1 MTTVTPALTDTSS
14 PRPRIA
20 RPRVTG
26 IDLARGI
33 AMIGMLAAHVG
44 PAAGDGTPIGALMT
58 AAHGRSS
65 ILFATLAGISLALM
79 SGGSRPPLVG
89 EGRGK
94 QVRRIATRAVL
105 ILALGT
111 LLVAIGTPV
120 FVILAY
126 YGVFFLF
133 SLPFLWLRARTLFIL
148 AGVLAVVAP
157 ITSMLLQSW
166 QPVQTAVEQ
175 IDRFDPIALL
185 SGEGLTQLI
194 LTGFYPAW
202 TWMPFLFV
210 GIGLGRL
217 GVERLRLVPLASIG
231 ASLMLLAYGGSAV
244 LTSLFPYAGFGGKG
258 AGSGSFPGS
267 FSGSLPGKD
276 GMDAIGSLPSTGGR
290 VVDYTPRELDWTSL
304 LGAEEHTG
312 TPFEIIGGIGTAL
325 LVLAASLW
333 LARRFPRLTWPLV
346 AIGTMSLTVY
356 TGHVV
361 AINLLG
367 LSALPGEPVW
377 VLLAFAAV
385 AALFATAWLRFF
397 RRGPLEHLMH
407 TAVVRA
413 PWAR

>member
-1 MTTVTPALTDTSS
+1 MTTATLPPPDAAFAVTP
-14 PRPRIA
+14 RIT

-33 AMIGMLAAHVG
+33 AMLGMLAAHVG
-44 PAAGDGTPIGALMT
+44 PAAGDGTPVGALMT

-65 ILFATLAGISLALM
+65 ILFATLAGVSLALM
-79 SGGSRPPLVG
+79 SGGSRPPLAG

-111 LLVAIGTPV
+111 LLVALGTPV
-120 FVILAY
+120 MVILAY

-133 SLPFLWLRARTLFIL
+133 ALPFLWLRARTLFVL
-148 AGVLAVVAP
+148 AGLLAVVAP

-166 QPVQTAVEQ
+166 QPVQSGLEQ
-175 IDRFDPIALL
+175 IDRFEPLALL

-194 LTGFYPAW
+194 LTGTYPAW

-217 GVERLRLVPLASIG
+217 GVDRLRLIPLASIG
-231 ASLMLLAYGGSAV
+231 AALMLLAYGGSAV
-244 LTSLFPYAGFGGKG
+244 LTTLFPSAGFGGKG
-258 AGSGSFPGS
+258 FGSFPGS
-267 FSGSLPGKD
+267 LSGSFPDKN
-276 GMDAIGSLPSTGGR
+276 GMDAIGSLPLGQGR
-290 VVDYTPRELDWTSL
+290 LVSYAAQEFDPTFL
-304 LGAEEHTG
+304 LGAEEHTS

-333 LARRFPRLTWPLV
+333 LARRFPRLTWPIV
-346 AIGTMSLTVY
+346 AVGTMSLTVY
-356 TGHVV
+356 TGHVI
-361 AINLLG
+361 AINLVG
-367 LSALPGEPVW
+367 LSAFPGEPIW
-377 VLLAFAAV
+377 VLLAFATV
-385 AALFATAWLRFF
+385 AALFATVWLRFF

-407 TAVVRA
+407 VAVTRA
-413 PWAR
+413 PWTR